1 LGYFLFTQLKII
13 IILDI
18 WHIIILAIL
27 QGLTEFLPISSSAH
41 LILFPKLTGLVD
53 QGLAFDVAVHVGS
66 LIAVLMY
73 FRADL
78 KPLLISWLQ
87 SIKTQQL
94 TAESRLVW
102 GVVIGTIPVGF
113 IGLAVQSADIET
125 FLRSPQIIAT
135 TSIGFGL
142 LLWWMDVIG
151 KRQRD
156 ELTLRWRDI
165 LLIGLA
171 QVLALIPGTSRSGI
185 TITAALLLGLT
196 RKAAARFSFL
206 LSIPVIL
213 LAGTSETLTLLN
225 QNTSVNW
232 MALGFGVVFSALS
245 AYLCIR
251 VFISLLDRIGM
262 LPFVLYRVVLG
273 IVLFI
278 WVV

>member
-1 LGYFLFTQLKII
+1 M
-13 IILDI
+13 DI

-41 LILFPKLTGLVD
+41 LILFPKLTGLAD

-66 LIAVLMY
+66 LISVLTY

-78 KPLLISWLQ
+78 KPLFISWLQ
-87 SIKTQQL
+87 SIKTRKL

-102 GVVIGTIPVGF
+102 GVCIGTIPVGF
-113 IGLAVQSADIET
+113 FGFAIKFADIESL
-125 FLRSPQIIAT
+125 LRSPQIIAT
-135 TSIGFGL
+135 TTIGFGL

-171 QVLALIPGTSRSGI
+171 QALALIPGTSRSGI
-185 TITAALLLGLT
+185 TMAAALLLGLT

-251 VFISLLDRIGM
+251 TFISVLDRIGM
-262 LPFVLYRVVLG
+262 LPFVVYRVILG
-273 IVLFI
+273 FALFI

>member
-1 LGYFLFTQLKII
+1 M
-13 IILDI
+13 DI

-41 LILFPKLTGLVD
+41 LILFPKLTGLAD

-66 LIAVLMY
+66 LIAVLTY

-78 KPLLISWLQ
+78 KPLFISWLQ
-87 SIKTQQL
+87 SIKTRKL

-102 GVVIGTIPVGF
+102 GVGIGTIPVGF
-113 IGLAVQSADIET
+113 FGFAIQFADIEYL
-125 FLRSPQIIAT
+125 LRSPQIIAT
-135 TSIGFGL
+135 TTIGFGL

-171 QVLALIPGTSRSGI
+171 QALALIPGTSRSGI
-185 TITAALLLGLT
+185 TMAAALLLGLT
-196 RKAAARFSFL
+196 RKAAARFSFF
-206 LSIPVIL
+206 LSIPVII

-232 MALGFGVVFSALS
+232 MALGFGIVFSALS

-262 LPFVLYRVVLG
+262 LPFVVYRVILG
-273 IVLFI
+273 IALFI